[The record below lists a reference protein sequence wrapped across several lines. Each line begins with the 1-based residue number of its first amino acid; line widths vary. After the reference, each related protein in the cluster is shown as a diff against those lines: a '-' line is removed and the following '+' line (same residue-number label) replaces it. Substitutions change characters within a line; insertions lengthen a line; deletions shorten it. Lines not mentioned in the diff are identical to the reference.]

1 MSPSAEISTKQRP
14 VVYVVA
20 GPNGAGKTTFA
31 TEFLPEFVECRNF
44 LNADL
49 IAAGLSPFDPE
60 SQNIRAARLLL
71 ERIGELADVGEDFGF
86 ETTLSGRSYVR
97 LLKKL
102 RAQGYRIQLFFLW
115 LPTADMA
122 VSRVA
127 ERVRKGGHNI
137 PEAVIR
143 RRFQLGLSNLF
154 QLYLP
159 IVDDCWLFDGSSLS
173 PQPLAMWRDGQL
185 TTFNDQL
192 FQHIQDQ
199 AHD

>member
-1 MSPSAEISTKQRP
+1 MNSVVETSATHQP
-14 VVYVVA
+14 TVYVVA

-31 TEFLPEFVECRNF
+31 TEFLPRFVECRNF

-49 IAAGLSPFDPE
+49 IAAGLSPFNPE

-71 ERIGELADVGEDFGF
+71 ERIRELAHVGQDFGF

-102 RAQGYRIQLFFLW
+102 RAQGYRIELFFLW
-115 LPTADMA
+115 LPTANMA
-122 VSRVA
+122 ITRVA

-137 PEAVIR
+137 PEPVVR
-143 RRFQLGLSNLF
+143 RRFQLGLHNLF
-154 QLYLP
+154 YLYLS